1 MRNLPSHEYEVE
13 LLHMRFAFTQCAWFG
28 IAFATVALSP
38 ISNQTIIQNVVAS
51 TSPSGVNIFL
61 AHTPAQGDTKPAT
74 QLCWGGERGVDSKA
88 FRLTALT
95 ATDSAGKSVPLS
107 AVLGDA
113 NLSAWREASGQAS
126 KFGDTMANSIH
137 LATDPQNALSY
148 ITQMKG
154 TLELK
159 LGKNVIRIPPASREK
174 YVVAQ
179 SSLLQAKGF
188 KLIDL
193 GEEQRLNLQFAYSG
207 DKRGFPQTIFL
218 LDETGKP
225 IYSSKPRI
233 DELTMF
239 KISPTDPFPQKS
251 QIRFGLDKKNI
262 IPDALKILQS
272 KDLLTSTLGSRG
284 LRVKEF
290 SCQILTKYIVE
301 ILRSPDINI
310 VPELVIDFSGKK
322 IKGQSTNSLSK
333 TDPAL
338 SQTTTW
344 IFDVPSEFIGKRP
357 DILVLVPGDEGL
369 HSVAFE
375 FHTSFAPETV
385 AK

>member
-1 MRNLPSHEYEVE
+1 MTTL
-13 LLHMRFAFTQCAWFG
+13 
-28 IAFATVALSP
+28 ALAP
-38 ISNQTIIQNVVAS
+38 I
-51 TSPSGVNIFL
+51 TSPRIIPNQLASNAPNGVNVFL
-61 AHTPAQGDTKPAT
+61 AYTPEKNAEPGSDQAAVKALT
-74 QLCWGGERGVDSKA
+74 QLCWGGERGAITKT
-88 FRLTALT
+88 FRLTALYAMDT
-95 ATDSAGKSVPLS
+95 AGNAIKISPM
-107 AVLGDA
+107 LGDA
-113 NLSAWREASGQAS
+113 NHAAWRDASAEPQ
-126 KFGDTMANSIH
+126 KIGDSPAFALGLLVNPVEE
-137 LATDPQNALSY
+137 LAK
-148 ITQMKG
+148 ITKITG

-159 LGKNVIRIPPASREK
+159 LGKNVIRIPPAYREK

-225 IYSSKPRI
+225 IYSSKPRV
-233 DELTMF
+233 DEVTMF

-251 QIRFGLDKKNI
+251 QIRFGVDKKNI
-262 IPDALKILQS
+262 IPDALKIFQS

-290 SCQILTKYIVE
+290 NCQILTKYIIE

-310 VPELVIDFSGKK
+310 VPELVIEFSGKK
-322 IKGQSTNSLSK
+322 IKGQSTNSLAK

-344 IFDVPSEFIGKRP
+344 IFDIPPEFIGKRP

-375 FHTSFAPETV
+375 FHTSFAPETA

>member
-1 MRNLPSHEYEVE
+1 M
-13 LLHMRFAFTQCAWFG
+13 
-28 IAFATVALSP
+28 
-38 ISNQTIIQNVVAS
+38 
-51 TSPSGVNIFL
+51 
-61 AHTPAQGDTKPAT
+61 
-74 QLCWGGERGVDSKA
+74 
-88 FRLTALT
+88 
-95 ATDSAGKSVPLS
+95 
-107 AVLGDA
+107 
-113 NLSAWREASGQAS
+113 
-126 KFGDTMANSIH
+126 
-137 LATDPQNALSY
+137 
-148 ITQMKG
+148 
-154 TLELK
+154 
-159 LGKNVIRIPPASREK
+159 
-174 YVVAQ
+174 VAQ

-322 IKGQSTNSLSK
+322 IKGQSTNSLAK